1 MLGSNDNPCDP
12 VLLLH
17 ISVTCAEM
25 SPVAF
30 LFVFGFTAQIL
41 GLDIIIGCISHQ
53 AWQAVLLGL
62 NILMHIYPIWI
73 EICITFSLEETNYN
87 SLFKIRSK

>member
-1 MLGSNDNPCDP
+1 MTTHVILFYCYTFLLH
-12 VLLLH
+12 VLRCLLLH
-17 ISVTCAEM
+17 
-25 SPVAF
+25 F
-30 LFVFGFTAQIL
+30 YLFGFTAQIL

-73 EICITFSLEETNYN
+73 EICITFSSEETNYN